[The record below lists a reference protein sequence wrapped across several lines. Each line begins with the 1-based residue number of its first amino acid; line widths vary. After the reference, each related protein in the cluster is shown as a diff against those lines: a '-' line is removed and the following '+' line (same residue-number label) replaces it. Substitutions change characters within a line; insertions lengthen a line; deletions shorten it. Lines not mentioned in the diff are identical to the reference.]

1 MAVKHI
7 KKLQLIYILGKE
19 LIKNPHSILDI
30 GCGIRPQKLVKPDVH
45 ICIEP
50 HQEYIDKL
58 DKDKYVIIKDVADS
72 ILPKFP
78 DNSID
83 TVVLSDVIEHI
94 DKSVGIAVLKEIE
107 RVASK
112 QIIIFTPYGYLEQE
126 EDGELDAWGM
136 HGIEWQ
142 KHRSGWT
149 ENDFNNDW
157 DIYII
162 DDFHKYNTSN
172 VKYETPKPA
181 MYAIKTFNKNIKK
194 PWWSA
199 IWKK

>member
-112 QIIIFTPYGYLEQE
+112 QIIIFTPYGYLV
-126 EDGELDAWGM
+126 ARRRWG
-136 HGIEWQ
+136 
-142 KHRSGWT
+142 T
-149 ENDFNNDW
+149 
-157 DIYII
+157 
-162 DDFHKYNTSN
+162 
-172 VKYETPKPA
+172 
-181 MYAIKTFNKNIKK
+181 
-194 PWWSA
+194 
-199 IWKK
+199 